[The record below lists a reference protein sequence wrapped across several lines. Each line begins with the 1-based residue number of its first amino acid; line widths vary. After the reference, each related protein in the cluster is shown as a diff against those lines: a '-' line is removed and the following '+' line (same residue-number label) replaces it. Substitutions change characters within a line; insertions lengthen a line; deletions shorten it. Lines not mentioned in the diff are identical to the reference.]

1 MNRIVLIGVVVGL
14 VIGGIVIYEMGGTE
28 KLPAPPSLPGP
39 EQVKEDPGDHVISLK
54 DFESLRLGDA
64 YWDITDRF
72 GDLEDVRKVEN
83 VDSGQYTRGRA
94 VVWCT
99 WTNPDGSWVKLGFED
114 ERLLDMLQEGL
125 K

>member
-1 MNRIVLIGVVVGL
+1 MVVGL

-28 KLPAPPSLPGP
+28 KLPAPPSRAGARSR
-39 EQVKEDPGDHVISLK
+39 VKEDPKDHVISLK
-54 DFESLRLGDA
+54 DFESLRLGDD

-83 VDSGQYTRGRA
+83 VDGGQYTAGTRGWYGVRGR
-94 VVWCT
+94 
-99 WTNPDGSWVKLGFED
+99 NPDGSWVKLGFED
-114 ERLLDMLQEGL
+114 EKLLDMLQEGL